1 MHFAPGISDR
11 IVNPSMIDTA
21 PTAAEAVPRR
31 SHRRRRKAGG
41 WSKGWIILT
50 CIAVL
55 GAGLFFGARI
65 WVKNYL
71 QSDKFR
77 VWISAEI
84 SSRLNAEVQLDGI
97 TWQDSSASTG
107 MFTATGTAES
117 PFSSV
122 EAHNLRAT
130 ISTGAIWDRIWQVD
144 EVRVARLFL
153 DFTSD
158 TTRPAAPAAAPV
170 TSPGGGSTG
179 GFFSSLLPNRTVVK
193 GVDVDQF
200 GFRWKNAARFAEA
213 RGIGVHIKPA
223 ETNAFFLASGQ
234 GGTLKLSMLPDEP
247 VKLKHFEASLQGDE
261 FTLDE
266 LTAEAAGA
274 EITTEG
280 TLLTG
285 DRPSLDLKGT
295 VSALDLARV
304 LPEDWLKRL
313 HGKAGG
319 EVRVTGDPREF
330 ERLSWS
336 GAAHLRDGLLEGLPL
351 LHVIARKTR
360 NESFIR
366 LNLKEARTK
375 FTRTAEGGWL
385 LEKLTVDAPGL
396 LRLKGGAS
404 AAPDGALQGELLLGI
419 VPGTL
424 RYLAGA
430 EQSVFLPLDQLLVTQ
445 RERALITADDAGLR
459 WTRLRLRGTLENPQE
474 DLADRLAKAWFNA
487 TVDEVMNMSMEGAV
501 KAAETAS
508 KLATEAV
515 GTVLE
520 NAPAILESG
529 LKSGTDLL
537 EKGVDGGAGLLEKG
551 VEGGLKAIEGLL
563 PGGK

>member
-1 MHFAPGISDR
+1 MR
-11 IVNPSMIDTA
+11 
-21 PTAAEAVPRR
+21 
-31 SHRRRRKAGG
+31 
-41 WSKGWIILT
+41 
-50 CIAVL
+50 
-55 GAGLFFGARI
+55 
-65 WVKNYL
+65 
-71 QSDKFR
+71 
-77 VWISAEI
+77 
-84 SSRLNAEVQLDGI
+84 LDGI
-97 TWQDSSASTG
+97 IWQDSSASAG
-107 MFTATGTAES
+107 SFVATGSAES
-117 PFSSV
+117 PFSRL
-122 EAHNLRAT
+122 EARDLRAT

-144 EVRVARLFL
+144 EVKVARLFL
-153 DFTSD
+153 DLSSASPRAASLPATAD
-158 TTRPAAPAAAPV
+158 TP
-170 TSPGGGSTG
+170 SGGSSSG
-179 GFFSSLLPNRTVVK
+179 GILSSLLPNRTVVK

-200 GFRWKNAARFAEA
+200 GFLWNNPERSAEA
-213 RGIGVHIKPA
+213 RGIKVHIKPA
-223 ETNAFFLASGQ
+223 ETNSFFLASGQ
-234 GGTLKLSMLPDEP
+234 GGTLALSMLPDAP
-247 VKLKHFEASLQGDE
+247 VTLHHFEASLQGDE

-280 TLLTG
+280 LLITG
-285 DRPSLDLKGT
+285 DRPSLDIKGT

-313 HGKAGG
+313 HGKVSGL
-319 EVRVTGDPREF
+319 VRVTGDPREF
-330 ERLSWS
+330 DRLLWCGS
-336 GAAHLRDGLLEGLPL
+336 ANLREALLEGLPL

-360 NESFIR
+360 NESFMR
-366 LNLKEARTK
+366 LNLKEARTH

-430 EQSVFLPLDQLLVTQ
+430 EQSVFLPLDQLVVTQ
-445 RERALITADDAGLR
+445 RERALITPDDSGLR
-459 WTRLRLRGTLENPQE
+459 WTRLQLRGTLENPRE

-508 KLATEAV
+508 KFATEAA

-520 NAPAILESG
+520 NGPAILENG

-563 PGGK
+563 HGGK

>member
-1 MHFAPGISDR
+1 MSAS
-11 IVNPSMIDTA
+11 PSIAAETA
-21 PTAAEAVPRR
+21 PSR
-31 SHRRRRKAGG
+31 SRRRRRTGGG
-41 WSKGWIILT
+41 WSKGWIAVT
-50 CIAVL
+50 CLVVL
-55 GAGLFFGARI
+55 AAGLFFGARLWI
-65 WVKNYL
+65 KGYL

-77 VWISAEI
+77 LWISGEL
-84 SSRLNAEVQLDGI
+84 SRKLNAEVQLDGI

-107 MFTATGTAES
+107 TFTATGSPES
-117 PFSSV
+117 RFAKI
-122 EAHNLRAT
+122 EARDLRAT
-130 ISTGAIWDRIWQVD
+130 INTGAVWDRVWQVD

-153 DFTSD
+153 DFSANRSSTGHP
-158 TTRPAAPAAAPV
+158 PAAPDN
-170 TSPGGGSTG
+170 SSDSGSRG
-179 GFFSSLLPNRTVVK
+179 GFLSSLLPNRTVVK

-200 GFRWKNAARFAEA
+200 GFLWKSAERSADA
-213 RGIGVHIKPA
+213 RGIALHIKPA
-223 ETNAFFLASGQ
+223 ENNEFFLASGRD
-234 GGTLKLSMLPDEP
+234 GKLTLSMIPGEP
-247 VKLKHFEASLQGDE
+247 VTLRQFEASFQGNE

-274 EITTEG
+274 DLTMEG
-280 TLLTG
+280 SVSTG
-285 DRPSLDLKGT
+285 DRPALNLIGTLAGLDL
-295 VSALDLARV
+295 SRV
-304 LPEDWLKRL
+304 IPDDWLKRL

-330 ERLSWS
+330 DRLSWR

-366 LNLKEARTK
+366 LNLKDARTD
-375 FTRTAEGGWL
+375 FTRTGDGGWL
-385 LEKLTVDAPGL
+385 LEKITIDAPGL
-396 LRLKGGAS
+396 LRLKGGAI

-445 RERALITADDAGLR
+445 RERRLITADDAGLR

-487 TVDEVMNMSMEGAV
+487 TVDEVMNMNMETAV
-501 KAAETAS
+501 KAAEAAS
-508 KLATEAV
+508 KLAADAA

-529 LKSGTDLL
+529 FKSGTDLL
-537 EKGVDGGAGLLEKG
+537 EKGVQDGAGLIEKG
-551 VEGGLKAIEGLL
+551 VEGGLKTIEGLV
-563 PGGK
+563 PFGK